1 METSNAVPLIIDGKD
16 IISITSKRHKEGR
29 YGFHGSDPDLA
40 VQAAESAGAAFRLW
54 SQVAPQERRRLLL
67 RLAQILR
74 ERRNE
79 VERIV
84 QEEIYSPDLWA
95 RMDVEGGIGLVEEAA
110 ALTTQCAVGS
120 IPSTQGDTYGLVF
133 KDPLGVILGIAPW
146 NAPIFLGL
154 RAIVAPLAAGNTVIL
169 KGSELSP
176 RSHHLVASL
185 FRDAGFPPGVV
196 NFILHRPQDAA
207 GVFEAMI
214 SHTAVKKCNFTGSTD
229 VGRIIASRAAL
240 VLKPVLL
247 ELGGK
252 NFAIVLDDADL
263 DLAAQQIT
271 LGAFLNNGQIC
282 MCTDIVLCTQPTAA
296 ALEEKILSLI
306 ESNPQVHTFISEKSK
321 AKLETLVA
329 DAVAHGA
336 TVHSTSSPSSQAPG
350 NTFPATVI
358 TGLTKKMQFFSI
370 ESFGPLL
377 GIMSVES
384 EDEMRDAVAGL
395 GYGLSAG
402 IFTKSHLRAIT
413 ISEGLGAGAVHVNG
427 MTVHDEHTLPHGGHG
442 LSGWGRFGGK
452 WGVDEFLQT
461 RTVVL
466 NQ

>member
-1 METSNAVPLIIDGKD
+1 MEASSVVPLIIDGKD
-16 IISITSKRHKEGR
+16 IISVTSKTHRSGR
-29 YGFHGSDPDLA
+29 YAFHGAGSGLA
-40 VQAAESAGAAFRLW
+40 VQAAESAGVAFRLW

-79 VERIV
+79 FERTV
-84 QEEIYSPDLWA
+84 QEEIHSPHLWA
-95 RMDVEGGIGLVEEAA
+95 HMDIEGGIGLLEEAA

-120 IPSTQGDTYGLVF
+120 IPSTQGDSYGLVF
-133 KDPLGVILGIAPW
+133 KDPLGVVLGIAPW

-185 FRDAGFPPGVV
+185 FREAGFPPGVV

-214 SHTAVKKCNFTGSTD
+214 THSAVKKCNFTGSTD

-240 VLKPVLL
+240 ALKPVLL

-252 NFAIVLDDADL
+252 NCAIVLDDADL
-263 DLAAQQIT
+263 DVAAQQIT
-271 LGAFLNNGQIC
+271 LGAFLGNGQIC
-282 MCTDIVLCTQPTAA
+282 MCTDIVLCTQSTATV
-296 ALEEKILSLI
+296 LQEKILSLI
-306 ESNPQVHTFISEKSK
+306 ESNPQVHTLISEKSK
-321 AKLETLVA
+321 KKLETLVA

-336 TVHSTSSPSSQAPG
+336 TVHSTSCPISKAPG

-358 TGLTKKMQFFSI
+358 TGLTEKMQFFSI

-377 GIMSVES
+377 GIMSVDS
-384 EDEMRDAVAGL
+384 EDDMRDVVAGL
-395 GYGLSAG
+395 GYGLSAS
-402 IFTKSHLRAIT
+402 IFTKSHLRAIK

-427 MTVHDEHTLPHGGHG
+427 MTVHDEHTLPHGGQG
-442 LSGWGRFGGK
+442 LSGWGRFGGN

-461 RTVVL
+461 RTVIL
-466 NQ
+466 NS